1 VVNPVAE
8 ISNERPTYI
17 ARLREA
23 EGNERTISFE
33 SPTGEEAQVGDEI
46 SIDGAEWQVLAIEPE
61 EPPWAGVLVCE
72 RPNGGITRS
81 ERSAHL
87 KDKDRVPDNDPPL
100 AEDDLPL
107 HLRVVRAVLDVEAEQ
122 KRIDQALALAS
133 EIYELEAHVEFEA
146 AAASSTHEPSRQ
158 VRRNPRAFS
167 G

>member
-1 VVNPVAE
+1 MAE

-46 SIDGAEWQVLAIEPE
+46 SIDGVEWQVVVIEPE

-72 RPNGGITRS
+72 RRSGGITRS

-87 KDKDRVPDNDPPL
+87 EDKDRVPDNDPPL
-100 AEDDLPL
+100 ADLPL
-107 HLRVVRAVLDVEAEQ
+107 HLRVVRAILEGEPEQ
-122 KRIDQALALAS
+122 KRINQALALAS
-133 EIYELEAHVEFEA
+133 EVYEFEA
-146 AAASSTHEPSRQ
+146 P
-158 VRRNPRAFS
+158 VDFDD
-167 G
+167 